1 MRLDDRVTVQL
12 TASGMEQRQKFLAD
26 RKRISPHGEARMSI
40 LGGKGSSQVGT
51 AGRKVRLLTVLDVG
65 SSKVS
70 CVIARLRP
78 HESGVLLPVARTAW
92 KCWAL
97 AISVRVV

>member
-1 MRLDDRVTVQL
+1 
-12 TASGMEQRQKFLAD
+12 
-26 RKRISPHGEARMSI
+26 MSI
-40 LGGKGSSQVGT
+40 LGGKGTSQGGT

-78 HESGVLLPVARTAW
+78 HEGGALLPGRTHRMEVLGIGHQRSRGVKSGVIIDLDPSCGRRRRAHGWPDR
-92 KCWAL
+92 
-97 AISVRVV
+97 R

>member
-1 MRLDDRVTVQL
+1 
-12 TASGMEQRQKFLAD
+12 
-26 RKRISPHGEARMSI
+26 MSI
-40 LGGKGSSQVGT
+40 LGGTGTSQGGT

-78 HESGVLLPVARTAW
+78 HEGGALLPGRTHRMRLNSRSVLRSTPQSAW
-92 KCWAL
+92 L
-97 AISVRVV
+97 A